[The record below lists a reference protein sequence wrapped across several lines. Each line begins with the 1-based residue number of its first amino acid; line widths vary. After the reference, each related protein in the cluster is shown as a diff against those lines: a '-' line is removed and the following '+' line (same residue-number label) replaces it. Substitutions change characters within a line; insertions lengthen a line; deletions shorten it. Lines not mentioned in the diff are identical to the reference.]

1 MSVAKLSVRAA
12 ARTPSLTRQTC
23 RFSSEAAAEAH
34 ERGCGSRLGS
44 PAVEEKTEAASEASG
59 PEDVSADDAHES
71 LSAWDRLQQV
81 WRVRVCMHVGGKT
94 CLSAVGRAPLMARI
108 VGHALV
114 QWVSGSMLRL
124 RVQGLGLGSGFR
136 HALVQW
142 VSGSML

>member
-1 MSVAKLSVRAA
+1 MLPKVSVAKLSVRAA

-34 ERGCGSRLGS
+34 ERGCGSGLGA

-81 WRVRVCMHVGGKT
+81 WRACVCMHVH
-94 CLSAVGRAPLMARI
+94 VH
-108 VGHALV
+108 VLV
-114 QWVSGSMLRL
+114 RGCR
-124 RVQGLGLGSGFR
+124 RQGER
-136 HALVQW
+136 HQRRCVCRR
-142 VSGSML
+142 